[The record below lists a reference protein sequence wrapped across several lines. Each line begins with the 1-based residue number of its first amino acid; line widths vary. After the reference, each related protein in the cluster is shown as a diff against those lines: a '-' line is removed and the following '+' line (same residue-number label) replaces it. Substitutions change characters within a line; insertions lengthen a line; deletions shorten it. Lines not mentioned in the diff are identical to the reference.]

1 MRGRRLAIALATAA
15 ACIGAIAEYYP
26 YGPLGVL
33 RPFFV
38 LHWLLN
44 YDGGFIRRGLLG
56 ALLPDALTHDVAWMH
71 VAGVVLVGLLAWQ
84 MQRALGV
91 LLPDTRSAVVVRVV
105 IALSPMTGVLM
116 QTVSDPLHVVL
127 VIWLTCSP
135 AIRRWPDRW
144 AGMALGAM
152 IGVLVFV
159 HEATAF
165 VVGPASVLL
174 LRSTHARIGLGLWIA
189 AVGAIVGVFGQVT
202 PGRQD
207 ALIAAVTQDWPGW
220 STTVLQ
226 PREMAMFWT
235 PRQLAEV
242 ELAYFSPGN
251 LPTRAVHFVAG
262 AVAPIIGGFLCRV
275 AGARPFLSLWW
286 RLLLVALP
294 LFMVG
299 HDWARFLVYFWIV
312 SVAVAAARREAGS
325 PDPALVPHTGAIAGL
340 SAALLLTSPLPPLY
354 FIFGTHPVVA
364 GIATMIAVIVWDRWG
379 RRRS

>member
-1 MRGRRLAIALATAA
+1 MPVRRLAIALATVA

-56 ALLPDALTHDVAWMH
+56 ALLPDALAHDIAWMH
-71 VAGVVLVGLLAWQ
+71 VVGVVFVGLLAWQ

-91 LLPDTRSAVVVRVV
+91 LLPDTRSAFLVRVV
-105 IALSPMTGVLM
+105 IALSPMTGALM
-116 QTVSDPLHVVL
+116 QTISDPLHVVL
-127 VIWLTCSP
+127 VIWLTSLP

-144 AGMALGAM
+144 AGLALGAM
-152 IGVLVFV
+152 LAVLIFV

-174 LRSTHARIGLGLWIA
+174 LRSTNARLALALWIA
-189 AVGAIVGVFGQVT
+189 AVAAAVGVLGQVT
-202 PGRQD
+202 PDRQD
-207 ALIAAVTQDWPGW
+207 SLIAAVTQDWPAW
-220 STTVLQ
+220 STSVLQ
-226 PREMAMFWT
+226 PREMAMFWSS
-235 PRQLAEV
+235 RQLAEV
-242 ELAYFSPGN
+242 ELAYFSPEN
-251 LPTRAVHFVAG
+251 LPTRAVHFGAG
-262 AVAPIIGGFLCRV
+262 AVAPVVGGLLCRA

-294 LFMVG
+294 LFLVG

-312 SVAVAAARREAGS
+312 SVAIAAARQMAGS
-325 PDPALVPHTGAIAGL
+325 KDPALPADAYTIGGL
-340 SAALLLTSPLPPLY
+340 SAAVLLTSPLPPLY
-354 FIFGTHPVVA
+354 FIFGSHPIVA
-364 GIATMIAVIVWDRWG
+364 GLSALLTVIVWDRWG
-379 RRRS
+379 RQRG